1 MVKNPKVQAEEGV
14 AGVMPKSKGT
24 YQIGNPKPSAA
35 MPGSGAGG
43 GSSSSSVSFEEDKT
57 GISAGDHKISAWGKD
72 NLFPNKL
79 RSLYK
84 NNIFPGLMDFK
95 VDMTVGTEYFVY
107 KDAIANNRK
116 VRIAVID
123 QEVEDWLEDWDF
135 YSYMVDQFTDFAW
148 TENAFCQFIT
158 TKDKK
163 SIAKL
168 VHINAEECRL
178 TVMNPQT
185 KQIEHIVVSD
195 WEVRSDKTPYPV
207 FNRKDPLK
215 HTISMYHCK
224 KKSFLFNYYNYPVYI
239 GALDKWVP
247 LANEIPGSHL
257 ARLQNS
263 VNAKYHIKIPVE
275 SLKALKELKQWNQ
288 TKLDDWLS
296 DKLKEL
302 DDMLAG
308 SENTGKTFY
317 SFKQSDPNGKEVSG
331 WEITLIQNNEKEMS
345 EANLRLFNE
354 TNQAITSAV
363 QVQPSLACI
372 QLGDKMSSGSE
383 VLNSYNLH
391 VKTRTPIARHMI
403 LRPVNMALEINF
415 PKKGYKIG
423 IEDAILVK
431 QEMDKKGYIEDTV

>member
-1 MVKNPKVQAEEGV
+1 MVNNPKFSAQEGV
-14 AGVMPKSKGT
+14 AGTLPKSKGT
-24 YQIGNPKPSAA
+24 FQIGKPKPSAG
-35 MPGSGAGG
+35 MPGHNSG
-43 GSSSSSVSFEEDKT
+43 GSSTASVSFEEDKT

-79 RSLYK
+79 RSLYA

-95 VDMTVGTEYFVY
+95 VDMMAGADIFVY
-107 KDAIANNRK
+107 HEKIVDNKK
-116 VRIAVID
+116 VRVPVID
-123 QEVEDWLEDWDF
+123 QEVEAWLEDWDF
-135 YSYMVDQFTDFAW
+135 YDYLVDQFTDFAW
-148 TENAFCQFIT
+148 VENAFCQFIT

-168 VHINAEECRL
+168 VHVNAEECRL
-178 TVMNPQT
+178 TVMDPKT
-185 KQIEHIVVSD
+185 KQSEYIVVSD
-195 WEVRSDKTPYPV
+195 WEDRGDKTPYPA

-224 KKSFLFNYYNYPVYI
+224 KKSFLFNYYNYPVFI
-239 GALDKWVP
+239 GALQKWIP
-247 LANEIPGSHL
+247 LANEIPGFHL

-263 VNAKYHIKIPVE
+263 INAKYHIKIPVE

-288 TKLDDWLS
+288 KQLDDWLTA
-296 DKLKEL
+296 KLKDL

-308 SENTGKTFY
+308 SDNAGKTFY
-317 SFKQSDPNGKEVSG
+317 SFKQSDPGGKEMAG
-331 WEITLIQNNEKEMS
+331 WEIVEIKNNEKEMS

-391 VKTRTPIARHMI
+391 IKTRTPIARRMV
-403 LRPVNMALEINF
+403 LRPVNMALAINF
-415 PKKGYKIG
+415 PDKSYKIG

-431 QEMDKKGYIEDTV
+431 QEIEKKGYIENNE